1 MKFVFSQGVVPEAMA
16 LLQGAETQ
24 VLNALSMAEHPADIA
39 DADALIIRISRV
51 PAEAIAAAGKLRVIG
66 RTGVG
71 FDSIDVAAATAR
83 GIPVVLTPGASSRSV
98 AEHTI
103 ALLYALSKNLV
114 ESHNEQ
120 KKGNYQIR
128 SKGVTFELMGKTIL
142 VMGLGAIGG
151 EVARLCR
158 ANGIRVLGYNHHM
171 AAERIA
177 ALGAE
182 PVEDFRNVLP
192 ECDFL
197 TLHLPL
203 TDQTRGLIGAEEI
216 ARMKPSAMILNCAR
230 GGIVDEKALASALN
244 EGRLAGAG
252 VDCFAQD
259 PPNAD
264 DPLLNAKNVIATP
277 HSAALTQEAMIRVQK
292 MCLEGCLTVLRGEK
306 WPYVADPKVYDH
318 PLWQGKQ

>member
-51 PAEAIAAAGKLRVIG
+51 PAEAIAAAKKLRVIG

-120 KKGNYQIR
+120 KKGNYQVR
-128 SKGVTFELMGKTIL
+128 SRSVTFELMGKTIL
-142 VMGLGAIGG
+142 VMGLGSIGG

-158 ANGIRVLGYNHHM
+158 ANGMRVLGYNHHM
-171 AAERIA
+171 TAERIS

-216 ARMKPSAMILNCAR
+216 ARMKQSAMIVNCAR

-259 PPNAD
+259 PPDAD

-277 HSAALTQEAMIRVQK
+277 HSAALTKEAMIRVQK

-318 PLWQGKQ
+318 PLWQGKK